1 MVSTTS
7 RESQAETYF
16 PAGYSRPNSMVTSER
31 MGAFGEMRHTPSP
44 GTQKLRV
51 DMSTSES
58 PTVSKVETPILPSSS
73 MSQNPPH
80 NPFPRSSQSYTSSHS
95 IPLRINMTNSN
106 RSSANSQR
114 PLLPPPPPQQ
124 RQSRSPVRFQS
135 NGNLHPNVY
144 MPTTQSQA
152 DSSDSRRKHDKLS
165 DVYSQSGDTVEFAK
179 NLSDYIN
186 DRIPYPVSIA
196 VLSCFSLLA
205 FLLIIFGLINYP
217 FCAVQPMIPV
227 WLIVEGVLFI
237 ISATFRIYFLI
248 PTPRRASIR
257 RQQRKLGA
265 SLLCKGLEVLFALA
279 NIVWL
284 ILGCV
289 WVYGSKAFVHFNE
302 GMFERHYCDPLIYWS
317 AFFAC
322 TAFLIFYSVVILILI
337 CLLVVG
343 SVKESS
349 NSDQILD

>member
-1 MVSTTS
+1 
-7 RESQAETYF
+7 
-16 PAGYSRPNSMVTSER
+16 MVTSER

-51 DMSTSES
+51 DMSSSGST
-58 PTVSKVETPILPSSS
+58 PISKVETPILPSSS
-73 MSQNPPH
+73 MSQYPPP
-80 NPFPRSSQSYTSSHS
+80 NNAFPRGSQSYTSSRS
-95 IPLRINMTNSN
+95 IPHRIDMSN
-106 RSSANSQR
+106 RSSTNSQR
-114 PLLPPPPPQQ
+114 LLLPPPQD
-124 RQSRSPVRFQS
+124 RPVRFQTNNNNNAQNHLQPS
-135 NGNLHPNVY
+135 VY
-144 MPTTQSQA
+144 MPTTHSQA
-152 DSSDSRRKHDKLS
+152 DSSESRRRHEKLS

-179 NLSDYIN
+179 NLSDYLN
-186 DRIPYPVSIA
+186 EKIPYQISIA

-205 FLLIIFGLINYP
+205 FLLIIFGLLNAP
-217 FCAVQPMIPV
+217 FCAVQPMIPI

-248 PTPRRASIR
+248 PTPRRTAYR
-257 RQQRKLGA
+257 RQQRQLGA

-302 GMFERHYCDPLIYWS
+302 GMFERHYCDPMIYWS

-322 TAFLIFYSVVILILI
+322 TAFLIFYCVIIFLVI
-337 CLLVVG
+337 CLLIVG

-349 NSDQILD
+349 SQDQILD